1 MSAGDEQNAGTSE
14 VDKNLRQR
22 ILRLER
28 QVLELR
34 KHLQEGREPLGE
46 EHFKALEIR
55 VGSAWYALQLSRI
68 HEVVAMLWPEPTP
81 ESPDW
86 VLGTFLYGDEVVTLV
101 DLQRR
106 LDGKPTELGPSLSI
120 VLVHDGT
127 GRLAGFAVEEIR
139 QIFDVEPR
147 DVSVP
152 SPDIPQAPYVLGTLR
167 RDGRILHLLSTE
179 RLSREPVPDP
189 PAK

>member
-1 MSAGDEQNAGTSE
+1 MSEI
-14 VDKNLRQR
+14 DKNLHQR

-68 HEVVAMLWPEPTP
+68 HEVVAMLRPEPLP

-86 VLGTFLYGDEVVTLV
+86 VLGKFLYGDEVVTLV

-106 LDGKPTELGPSLSI
+106 LDGKSTELEASLSI
-120 VLVHDGT
+120 VLVHDG
-127 GRLAGFAVEEIR
+127 GGQLAGFAVEEIR

-152 SPDIPQAPYVLGTLR
+152 SPDIPQAPFVLGTLR

-179 RLSREPVPDP
+179 RLSGEPVLEATAE

>member
-1 MSAGDEQNAGTSE
+1 MSE

-34 KHLQEGREPLGE
+34 KHLQEGRESLGE

-55 VGSAWYALQLSRI
+55 VGSSWYALQLSRI
-68 HEVVAMLWPEPTP
+68 HEVVAMLWPEPVP

-86 VLGTFLYGDEVVTLV
+86 VLGTFLYGEEIVTLI

-106 LDGKPTELGPSLSI
+106 LDGKPTELDPSLSI
-120 VLVHDGT
+120 VLVHDGA

-147 DVSVP
+147 DVSMP
-152 SPDIPQAPYVLGTLR
+152 NPDIPQAPYVLGTLR
-167 RDGRILHLLSTE
+167 RDGRLLHLLSTE
-179 RLSREPVPDP
+179 RLSRELVLDP
-189 PAK
+189 PEAEKPPR